1 MRLYRKQIPR
11 LTEDIVEALIAN
23 DIVEVEP
30 GNEDEVELD
39 IQAVLKEYLRADNE
53 IAEEANEMKAETDL
67 SFGAAKNKIAERK
80 GIGVG
85 ENAVGYIIE
94 QIIEMLFHSNFVEE
108 IFAADHEIRAELAPV
123 IREHMKVQ
131 EEMEEEAEKQLK
143 HVEEGTQEWDI
154 EYQKVMER
162 LRRTKDLE

>member
-1 MRLYRKQIPR
+1 
-11 LTEDIVEALIAN
+11 
-23 DIVEVEP
+23 
-30 GNEDEVELD
+30 
-39 IQAVLKEYLRADNE
+39 
-53 IAEEANEMKAETDL
+53 
-67 SFGAAKNKIAERK
+67 
-80 GIGVG
+80 
-85 ENAVGYIIE
+85 
-94 QIIEMLFHSNFVEE
+94 MLFHSNFVEE